1 MRCTSHLAAV
11 EQPPTID
18 VELGERGRLRSGA
31 LLVEASAQRGGRG
44 AGQRREGP
52 LRGGSEHF
60 QSTKATARQ
69 ASLAGFAE
77 RVLGSWGFGALI
89 GRSHTMSVIYDMHDP
104 GVEM

>member
-1 MRCTSHLAAV
+1 M
-11 EQPPTID
+11 EQPPTTDEID
-18 VELGERGRLRSGA
+18 VELGERGRLRGPAAVRCA

-77 RVLGSWGFGALI
+77 RVPMGFGALA
-89 GRSHTMSVIYDMHDP
+89 R
-104 GVEM
+104 